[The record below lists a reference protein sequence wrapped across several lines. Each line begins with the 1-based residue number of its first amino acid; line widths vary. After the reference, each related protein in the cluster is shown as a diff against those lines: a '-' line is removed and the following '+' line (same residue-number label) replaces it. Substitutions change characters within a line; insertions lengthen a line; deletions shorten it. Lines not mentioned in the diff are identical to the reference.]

1 MFGKYPSSVIIVK
14 RKTGNHLLSEE
25 EIIPAMASLK
35 EVGERRLVSN
45 IMSILR
51 KSPDVDGT
59 EDDAAIVK
67 TDKNTVVCSDLVT
80 FERHMPK
87 GMSYEKFGWTA
98 AAVTI
103 SDLAAMGAKPVGL
116 LVSLAMPDEMDERD
130 LYDIVSG
137 IDQCTEFVE
146 TTVIG
151 GDTKPGPGVISCTA
165 LGTMENRTPMMRN
178 GAKKGDVVAVTGGL
192 GGPAAG
198 FKALENGIEA
208 EEAVF
213 KLMTPIPMVYEG
225 IALSG
230 CGKVTSCMD
239 LSDGLATAVNTI
251 CEQSHVGIEIVSEF
265 LPADPDV
272 KEVSEKLNIPK
283 KDLMLYWGG
292 EYELLFTFPKDAL
305 EILQNTG
312 VMFSIIGHV
321 TDDDGAYL
329 LEGKERTRL
338 EHGCY

>member
-1 MFGKYPSSVIIVK
+1 
-14 RKTGNHLLSEE
+14 
-25 EIIPAMASLK
+25 MASLK
-35 EVGERRLVSN
+35 EVGEHGLVSN

-51 KSPDVDGT
+51 RSPEVEGT
-59 EDDAAIVK
+59 ADDAAIVK
-67 TDKNTVVCSDLVT
+67 TDDSTVICSDLVT

-103 SDLAAMGAKPVGL
+103 SDLAAMGARPLGIL
-116 LVSLAMPDEMDERD
+116 ASLAMPEDMDEND
-130 LYDIVSG
+130 LYDIMSG
-137 IDQCTEFVE
+137 IDQCAEFVE

-165 LGTMENRTPMMRN
+165 LGTMENRKPMMRN
-178 GAKKGDVVAVTGGL
+178 GARKGDAVAVTGGL

-198 FKALENGIEA
+198 FRALENNIGA

-213 KLMTPIPMVYEG
+213 RLMTPIPMVYEG

-230 CGKVTSCMD
+230 CGKVTSCID

-251 CEQSHVGIEIVSEF
+251 CEQSNVGIEIVSEF

-272 KEVSEKLNIPK
+272 NDVCEKLNIPK

-312 VMFSIIGHV
+312 VAFSIIGHV
-321 TDDDGAYL
+321 TDDGGAYL
-329 LEGKERTRL
+329 LEGNKRTRL